1 MKNIIVFI
9 LLFISII
16 FVFLYFFDYNYF
28 ANLLIKDQSIHKY
41 YSLFFIFVSFLYF
54 LTPLPVTLII
64 IANGYFFQNLGFI
77 ISIFQVVLCSILIFS
92 IAKKIDKYFDF
103 TKYKIKILKKINV
116 NKFSQSNYSIIL
128 SRYIFPYFFHNIY
141 YGILNIKLKKFSLLV
156 ILSEI
161 PMLYALNSIGKSM
174 INFDFSISISIFT
187 LFLDKNFYI
196 PFLIIFVIFVVTSY
210 LYKIK

>member
-1 MKNIIVFI
+1 MKNVIILI

-16 FVFLYFFDYNYF
+16 FVSLYVLDYNYF
-28 ANLLIKDQSIHKY
+28 VNVLIHDQSINKN

-92 IAKKIDKYFDF
+92 IAKKIDRYFNF
-103 TKYKIKILKKINV
+103 TNYKNKIFQKINV

-141 YGILNIKLKKFSLLV
+141 YGMLNIKLKKFSLLV

-174 INFDFSISISIFT
+174 VSFDFNTSISIFT
-187 LFLDKNFYI
+187 IFLDKNFYI
-196 PFLIIFVIFVVTSY
+196 PFIIIFVIFVITSY
-210 LYKIK
+210 LYKKK

>member
-1 MKNIIVFI
+1 MKNFIICI
-9 LLFISII
+9 LFFISITL
-16 FVFLYFFDYNYF
+16 VFLYVLNYNYF
-28 ANLLIKDQSIHKY
+28 ISVLIQDQSINKY

-54 LTPLPVTLII
+54 LTPLPVTII
-64 IANGYFFQNLGFI
+64 ILANGYFFQNLGFI
-77 ISIFQVVLCSILIFS
+77 ISVFQVLLCSILIFS
-92 IAKKIDKYFDF
+92 IAKKIDRYFDF
-103 TKYKIKILKKINV
+103 TKYRNKIFQKINV

-141 YGILNIKLKKFSLLV
+141 YGMLNIKLKKFFLLV

-174 INFDFSISISIFT
+174 INFDFNMSISIFT
-187 LFLDKNFYI
+187 IFLDKNFYI
-196 PFLIIFVIFVVTSY
+196 PFIIIFVIFVVTSY

>member
-1 MKNIIVFI
+1 MKNIIIFI

-103 TKYKIKILKKINV
+103 TKYKNKILKKINI

>member
-1 MKNIIVFI
+1 MKNVIIFI
-9 LLFISII
+9 LFFISII
-16 FVFLYFFDYNYF
+16 FVSLYFFDYNYF
-28 ANLLIKDQSIHKY
+28 ANMLIQDRSIHKY

-103 TKYKIKILKKINV
+103 TKYKNKILKKINV

-128 SRYIFPYFFHNIY
+128 SRYILPYFFHNIY

-174 INFDFSISISIFT
+174 NNFDFNISISIFT
-187 LFLDKNFYI
+187 IFIDKNFYI
-196 PFLIIFVIFVVTSY
+196 PFIIIFVIFVVTSY

>member
-1 MKNIIVFI
+1 MKNIIIFI

-103 TKYKIKILKKINV
+103 TKYKNKILKKINI
-116 NKFSQSNYSIIL
+116 NKFSESNYSIIL

>member
-1 MKNIIVFI
+1 MKNIIIFI

-64 IANGYFFQNLGFI
+64 IANGYFFHNLGFI

-103 TKYKIKILKKINV
+103 TKYKNKILKKINI
-116 NKFSQSNYSIIL
+116 NKFSESNYSIIL

>member
-1 MKNIIVFI
+1 MKKVIIFI
-9 LLFISII
+9 LIFISII
-16 FVFLYFFDYNYF
+16 FVSFYFLDYNYF
-28 ANLLIKDQSIHKY
+28 ANLLIQDQSINKY
-41 YSLFFIFVSFLYF
+41 YLLFFIFVSFLYF

-103 TKYKIKILKKINV
+103 TKYKNKILKKINV

-141 YGILNIKLKKFSLLV
+141 YGMLNIKLKKFFLLV

-174 INFDFSISISIFT
+174 INFDFNISISIFT
-187 LFLDKNFYI
+187 IFLDKNFYI
-196 PFLIIFVIFVVTSY
+196 PFIIIFVIFVVTSY

>member
-1 MKNIIVFI
+1 MKNIIIFI

-103 TKYKIKILKKINV
+103 TKYKNKILKKINV

-128 SRYIFPYFFHNIY
+128 SRYILPYFFHNIY

>member
-1 MKNIIVFI
+1 MKNVIILI

-16 FVFLYFFDYNYF
+16 FVSLYVLDYNYF
-28 ANLLIKDQSIHKY
+28 VNVLIHDQSINKN

-92 IAKKIDKYFDF
+92 IAKKIDRYFNF
-103 TKYKIKILKKINV
+103 SNYKNKIFQKINV

-141 YGILNIKLKKFSLLV
+141 YGMLNIKLKKFSLLV

-174 INFDFSISISIFT
+174 VSFDFNTSISIFT
-187 LFLDKNFYI
+187 IFLDKNFYI
-196 PFLIIFVIFVVTSY
+196 PFIIIFVIFVITSY
-210 LYKIK
+210 LYKKK

>member
-1 MKNIIVFI
+1 MKNVIIFI
-9 LLFISII
+9 LFFISII
-16 FVFLYFFDYNYF
+16 FVSLYFFDYNYF
-28 ANLLIKDQSIHKY
+28 ANMLIQDRSIHKY

-103 TKYKIKILKKINV
+103 TKYKNKILKKINV

-174 INFDFSISISIFT
+174 INFDFNMSISIFT
-187 LFLDKNFYI
+187 IFIDKNFYI
-196 PFLIIFVIFVVTSY
+196 PFIIIFVIFVVTSY

>member
-1 MKNIIVFI
+1 MKNVIIFI

-16 FVFLYFFDYNYF
+16 FVSLYFFDYNYF

-103 TKYKIKILKKINV
+103 TKYKNKILKKINI

-141 YGILNIKLKKFSLLV
+141 YGMLNIKLKKFFLLV

-174 INFDFSISISIFT
+174 INFDFNISISIFT
-187 LFLDKNFYI
+187 IFLDKNFYI
-196 PFLIIFVIFVVTSY
+196 PFIIIFVIFVVTSY

>member
-1 MKNIIVFI
+1 MKNIIIFI

-77 ISIFQVVLCSILIFS
+77 ISIFQVVLCSILIFL

-103 TKYKIKILKKINV
+103 TKYKNKILKKINI
-116 NKFSQSNYSIIL
+116 NKFSESNYSIIL

>member
-1 MKNIIVFI
+1 MKKVIIFI
-9 LLFISII
+9 LIFISII
-16 FVFLYFFDYNYF
+16 FVSFYFLDYNYF
-28 ANLLIKDQSIHKY
+28 ANLLIQDQSINKY
-41 YSLFFIFVSFLYF
+41 YLLFFIFVSFLYF

-103 TKYKIKILKKINV
+103 TKYKNKILKKINV

-141 YGILNIKLKKFSLLV
+141 YGMLNIKLKKFFLLV

-174 INFDFSISISIFT
+174 INFDFNISISIFT
-187 LFLDKNFYI
+187 IFLDKNFYI
-196 PFLIIFVIFVVTSY
+196 PFIIIFVIFIVTSY

>member
-1 MKNIIVFI
+1 MKNVIIFI
-9 LLFISII
+9 LFFISII
-16 FVFLYFFDYNYF
+16 FVSLYFFDYNYF
-28 ANLLIKDQSIHKY
+28 ANMLIQDRSIHKY

-103 TKYKIKILKKINV
+103 TKYKNKILKKINV

-174 INFDFSISISIFT
+174 NNFDFNMSISIFT
-187 LFLDKNFYI
+187 IFIDKNFYV
-196 PFLIIFVIFVVTSY
+196 PFIIIFVIFVVTSY

>member
-1 MKNIIVFI
+1 MKNVIILI
-9 LLFISII
+9 LFFISII
-16 FVFLYFFDYNYF
+16 FVSLYFFDYNYF
-28 ANLLIKDQSIHKY
+28 ANMLIQDRSIHKY

-103 TKYKIKILKKINV
+103 TKYKNKILKKINV

-174 INFDFSISISIFT
+174 NNFDFNMSISIFT
-187 LFLDKNFYI
+187 IFIDKNFYV
-196 PFLIIFVIFVVTSY
+196 PFIIIFVIFVVTSY